1 MDVNNGLHQDQ
12 MTGSVTALGDASRG
26 GEGTSPVWGGGKAFP
41 KEGCLMGLQGEQEP
55 AAEDRRKE
63 TPGLAGRRW
72 PAGRSGEKSVAGT

>member
-63 TPGLAGRRW
+63 TPGLAGWEERREKCGRNVM
-72 PAGRSGEKSVAGT
+72 AGA